1 MKAVKVVR
9 DASRLAELLDRSVT
23 GELAVRVAGTAP
35 LADAATVYAKVG
47 SGGQRGRWLLVP

>member
-1 MKAVKVVR
+1 LGSNRRIV
-9 DASRLAELLDRSVT
+9 LLDLGPVH
-23 GELAVRVAGTAP
+23 VAGTAP